1 MDCQNLQIIS
11 RYKSV
16 FVWGNT
22 LTTMGELQ
30 KDALDA
36 YNRIKAERGDVT
48 FIDAF
53 VAGAEWKEKQ
63 MSESPRK

>member
-1 MDCQNLQIIS
+1 MVLLI
-11 RYKSV
+11 V
-16 FVWGNT
+16 FVLGNT

-36 YNRIKAERGDVT
+36 YNRIKAERGEVT

-63 MSESPRK
+63 MSESPKK

>member
-1 MDCQNLQIIS
+1 M
-11 RYKSV
+11 
-16 FVWGNT
+16 GNT
-22 LTTMGELQ
+22 LTNMGELQ

-36 YNRIKAERGDVT
+36 YNRIKAERGEVT

>member
-1 MDCQNLQIIS
+1 MKFYVL
-11 RYKSV
+11 
-16 FVWGNT
+16 GNT
-22 LTTMGELQ
+22 LTNMGELQ
-30 KDALDA
+30 KDALEA
-36 YNRIKAERGDVT
+36 YNRIKAERGEVT

>member
-1 MDCQNLQIIS
+1 M
-11 RYKSV
+11 
-16 FVWGNT
+16 GNT
-22 LTTMGELQ
+22 LTTMGKLQ

-36 YNRIKAERGDVT
+36 YNRIKAERGEVT